1 MAPNMIANHF
11 HNTLS
16 MENML
21 HRTTNLTCTD
31 DENDIPLNPDGTVP
45 TPAEK
50 ALDILTNTTTKAV
63 INQELHTWELL
74 TTRHAPFG
82 MPLSEQDGENWWMAA
97 DSSAQEEQQL
107 REEENAAQAAAIES
121 TRQAIE
127 RNRQAVERIVA
138 ILVEES
144 RAELDVRMESLRQIV
159 AMEIQVLELTGDQPA
174 HRRRT
179 RRRRRQERDSGVDC
193 EF

>member
-1 MAPNMIANHF
+1 MASNMIANHF
-11 HNTLS
+11 HTTLS

-31 DENDIPLNPDGTVP
+31 NENDVPLNPDGTVP
-45 TPAEK
+45 TAAEK

-63 INQELHTWELL
+63 INGELHTWELL
-74 TTRHAPFG
+74 TVRHAPFG
-82 MPLSEQDGENWWMAA
+82 MPLSEQVGENWWMAA

-107 REEENAAQAAAIES
+107 REENVAHSAAIES

-127 RNRQAVERIVA
+127 RNHQAIERIVD

-144 RAELDVRMESLRQIV
+144 MDEVEVTMESLRQTV
-159 AMEIQVLELTGDQPA
+159 AMGIQVHELCM
-174 HRRRT
+174 
-179 RRRRRQERDSGVDC
+179 E
-193 EF
+193 